1 MPNVAGLYS
10 LAIKVKQA
18 WIVYIKT
25 EKVYGNSE
33 QADEAFERYED
44 AEHELLQFIF
54 DKLD

>member
-1 MPNVAGLYS
+1 MSNVAGLYS

-25 EKVYGNSE
+25 EKVYGDSE
-33 QADEAFERYED
+33 QADGAFERYED

>member
-1 MPNVAGLYS
+1 MPNVAGLYA

-33 QADEAFERYED
+33 HTDGAFKRYED